1 MATAKAITTAESAVQ
16 AADRAALHA
25 HEALCKMTTRDP
37 RTMSFAPDQERVA
50 FQKADAV
57 ARAADAKADAARERL
72 AKLRAGN
79 GKAAT
84 GDARATLKAAIAEVG
99 RADKAAAANRKGIER
114 ASELVRESRS
124 AAERAATAVEKAT
137 ERTAADAGRALLA
150 GKSITVVNTALDK
163 VRAKEKAAAEQADM
177 AQVARENLESRQHEL
192 DGAAETAR
200 EKLGRAI
207 DAVIKRELPLRRLLA
222 RTREVHDEYA
232 GLLVILRRLLFER
245 LVEGEDKSAVEVS
258 MRALLPPHPDQGSP
272 IDWNQTDAARA
283 WAAMRQALAD
293 NADVPIKIGL

>member
-1 MATAKAITTAESAVQ
+1 
-16 AADRAALHA
+16 
-25 HEALCKMTTRDP
+25 
-37 RTMSFAPDQERVA
+37 MSFAPDQERVA

-124 AAERAATAVEKAT
+124 AAERAATAVGKAT

-163 VRAKEKAAAEQADM
+163 ARAREKAAAEQAAM
-177 AQVARENLESRQHEL
+177 AQVAHANLEGRQREL
-192 DGAAETAR
+192 DNAASTAR
-200 EKLGRAI
+200 EKREKAI
-207 DAVIKRELPLRRLLA
+207 DVVIKGELPLRKLLA
-222 RTREVHDEYA
+222 ETQEVQDRYIY
-232 GLLVILRRLLFER
+232 LRVILRKLLWEK
-245 LVEGEDKSAVEVS
+245 LLDDEGKHVVDQL
-258 MRALLPPHPDQGSP
+258 MRAELPESPDQGTLMN
-272 IDWNQTDAARA
+272 WNQTDAARA
-283 WAAMRQALAD
+283 WDAMRQQLATD
-293 NADVPIKIGL
+293 PDATVEIEGL